1 MRMDRT
7 TIVLES
13 VEDYDDIIRGVQEN
27 FNLNPKSKTTNGMIL
42 SDNNNQQDIKVT
54 GRIDDDEETTTIA
67 IECKDK
73 KIAESIRDWVKEN
86 YS

>member
-1 MRMDRT
+1 MDKT

-13 VEDYDDIIRGVQEN
+13 MEDYDDIIRGVQES
-27 FNLNPKSKTTNGMIL
+27 FHLNPKTKTTNGMIL
-42 SDNNNQQDIKVT
+42 LDNRRNEEIKVT

-67 IECKDK
+67 IECKD
-73 KIAESIRDWVKEN
+73 IRMAEDIRRWVKEK

>member
-1 MRMDRT
+1 MDRT

-13 VEDYDDIIRGVQEN
+13 MEDYDDIIRGVQEN
-27 FNLNPKSKTTNGMIL
+27 FHFNPKNKTTNGMIM
-42 SDNNNQQDIKVT
+42 SDNKNHEDIKVT

-73 KIAESIRDWVKEN
+73 RMAENIKNWVKDN

>member
-1 MRMDRT
+1 MDRT

-13 VEDYDDIIRGVQEN
+13 MENYDDIIRGVQES
-27 FNLNPKSKTTNGMIL
+27 FHLIPETRTTNGMIL
-42 SDNNNQQDIKVT
+42 CDNKNHEDIKVT

-73 KIAESIRDWVKEN
+73 RIAEDIRNWVKEN

>member
-1 MRMDRT
+1 MDRT

-13 VEDYDDIIRGVQEN
+13 VENYDKIIAGVQKN
-27 FNLNPKSKTTNGMIL
+27 FDFSVKTRTTNGYLL
-42 SDNNNQQDIKVT
+42 SDKNNNGDIKVT

-67 IECKDK
+67 IECADK
-73 KIAESIRDWVKEN
+73 RTAENIQQWVKDN